1 MSIGV
6 EDHNGFSGK
15 NDGDTEGDSIAG
27 SYIGVDV
34 SVSETS
40 PTEESGAGAGKG
52 RDVRRSGRSGSIS
65 EGEARE
71 P

>member
-6 EDHNGFSGK
+6 EDHKGFSGK

-40 PTEESGAGAGKG
+40 PT
-52 RDVRRSGRSGSIS
+52 
-65 EGEARE
+65 
-71 P
+71 

>member
-6 EDHNGFSGK
+6 EDHKGFSGK

>member
-6 EDHNGFSGK
+6 EDHNGLSGK

-27 SYIGVDV
+27 WYIGVDV
-34 SVSETS
+34 PVSETS
-40 PTEESGAGAGKG
+40 PTEESGEGAGKV
-52 RDVRRSGRSGSIS
+52 RDARRSGGSGSIS
-65 EGEARE
+65 EREARE